1 MLKERKTTEH
11 IDEEEF
17 AKALSMFR
25 SIPPGEMD
33 REKTEWLD
41 SIGAKEFPEPIK
53 YIYSFPG
60 YSGSFNLSE
69 RYIKDTSL
77 EELKK
82 QYEKNAAFVMEVL
95 KEKKSQGNFR

>member
-1 MLKERKTTEH
+1 
-11 IDEEEF
+11 
-17 AKALSMFR
+17 
-25 SIPPGEMD
+25 MD

-60 YSGSFNLSE
+60 YSGFFNLSE
-69 RYIKDTSL
+69 RYIRDTPL

-82 QYEKNAAFVMEVL
+82 QYKENTAFVMEVI
-95 KEKKSQGNFR
+95 KAKKSQGIFDQDAGHF